1 MKLGLCDHYA
11 EMFAETRAALEAEGV
26 EVLTEVLD
34 VLDEDPLRRCF
45 RASVRRSGRA
55 TRCPLQRCWRHI
67 NGVRFEATS
76 HAELLPGFLL
86 TGLSLESS
94 VKLTGTVEWA
104 TVGDDIRYDGK
115 VAGPGFIG
123 TVDVK
128 PAPIDVDVTPTEAFP
143 RMREMP
149 MLR

>member
-1 MKLGLCDHYA
+1 M
-11 EMFAETRAALEAEGV
+11 
-26 EVLTEVLD
+26 
-34 VLDEDPLRRCF
+34 
-45 RASVRRSGRA
+45 
-55 TRCPLQRCWRHI
+55 
-67 NGVRFEATS
+67 RFEATS

-128 PAPIDVDVTPTEAFP
+128 PAPIDVDVTPTNAFP
-143 RMREMP
+143 RLREMP